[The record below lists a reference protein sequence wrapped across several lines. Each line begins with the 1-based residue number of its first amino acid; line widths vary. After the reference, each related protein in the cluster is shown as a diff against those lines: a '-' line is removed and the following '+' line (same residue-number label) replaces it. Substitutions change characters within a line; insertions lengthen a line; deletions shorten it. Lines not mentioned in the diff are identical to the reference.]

1 MLKTTVK
8 RALIVVIAGLVLLG
22 CGVSKY
28 SANTVAKYKVCDA
41 LGNCSEFYY
50 DSETEKKLVVE
61 IVKDGDDIKV
71 FKFSLESG
79 TSDAA
84 LAATANANSKL
95 AEFIEKLAPAI
106 LKMGAMSGS

>member
-1 MLKTTVK
+1 MILLLT
-8 RALIVVIAGLVLLG
+8 ALCLLLTS

-61 IVKDGDDIKV
+61 IIKDHGDIKM
-71 FKFSLESG
+71 FRFSMESG

-95 AEFIEKLAPAI
+95 AEFIEKIAPAI